1 MSQAE
6 VHIKTC
12 GKQEGEEDQDED
24 EEEIRDDDEKEEIN
38 DEEDEEEIRDE
49 DEKEEEEE
57 EEEEEEGEEV
67 YQCGECDLIL
77 SDYESMQVCTWV
89 SNSSHILFKSF
100 KTNFGWTFLMGFKH

>member
-24 EEEIRDDDEKEEIN
+24 EEEIRDDDEKEEIS
-38 DEEDEEEIRDE
+38 DEEEIRDE
-49 DEKEEEEE
+49 DEKE

-77 SDYESMQVCTWV
+77 SDYESMQVGTGV
-89 SNSSHILFKSF
+89 SDSSHIFLKSF
-100 KTNFGWTFLMGFKH
+100 

>member
-24 EEEIRDDDEKEEIN
+24 EEEMRDDEDEKV
-38 DEEDEEEIRDE
+38 EDEEE
-49 DEKEEEEE
+49 
-57 EEEEEEGEEV
+57 EEV

-77 SDYESMQVCTWV
+77 SDYESMQVGTGVW
-89 SNSSHILFKSF
+89 NSHQIFFKS
-100 KTNFGWTFLMGFKH
+100 WTL

>member
-100 KTNFGWTFLMGFKH
+100 KTNFG

>member
-12 GKQEGEEDQDED
+12 GKQEGEEDQDE
-24 EEEIRDDDEKEEIN
+24 EEEEMRDDEDEKV
-38 DEEDEEEIRDE
+38 EDEEE
-49 DEKEEEEE
+49 
-57 EEEEEEGEEV
+57 EEV

-89 SNSSHILFKSF
+89 SNSRHIFLKSF
-100 KTNFGWTFLMGFKH
+100 

>member
-24 EEEIRDDDEKEEIN
+24 EEEMRDDEDEKV
-38 DEEDEEEIRDE
+38 EDEEE
-49 DEKEEEEE
+49 
-57 EEEEEEGEEV
+57 EEV

-77 SDYESMQVCTWV
+77 SDYESMQVGTGVW
-89 SNSSHILFKSF
+89 NSHQIFFKSF
-100 KTNFGWTFLMGFKH
+100 KIILAKNF

>member
-24 EEEIRDDDEKEEIN
+24 EIRDDDKEEIS
-38 DEEDEEEIRDE
+38 DDEDEEEIRDE
-49 DEKEEEEE
+49 NEKE

-89 SNSSHILFKSF
+89 SNLSDILFKSF
-100 KTNFGWTFLMGFKH
+100 KLILAENF

>member
-24 EEEIRDDDEKEEIN
+24 EEEIRDDDKEEIS
-38 DEEDEEEIRDE
+38 DDEDEEEIRDE
-49 DEKEEEEE
+49 NEKE

-89 SNSSHILFKSF
+89 SNSIHILFKSF
-100 KTNFGWTFLMGFKH
+100 KLILAENF

>member
-24 EEEIRDDDEKEEIN
+24 EEEMRDDEDEKV
-38 DEEDEEEIRDE
+38 EDEEE
-49 DEKEEEEE
+49 
-57 EEEEEEGEEV
+57 EEV

-77 SDYESMQVCTWV
+77 SDYESMQVGTGV
-89 SNSSHILFKSF
+89 
-100 KTNFGWTFLMGFKH
+100 

>member
-24 EEEIRDDDEKEEIN
+24 EEEMRDDEDEKV
-38 DEEDEEEIRDE
+38 EDEEED
-49 DEKEEEEE
+49 
-57 EEEEEEGEEV
+57 EV

-77 SDYESMQVCTWV
+77 SDYESMQVSTGV
-89 SNSSHILFKSF
+89 
-100 KTNFGWTFLMGFKH
+100 

>member
-24 EEEIRDDDEKEEIN
+24 EEEIRDDDKEEISDDE
-38 DEEDEEEIRDE
+38 DEEDIRDE
-49 DEKEEEEE
+49 DEKE

-89 SNSSHILFKSF
+89 SNSIHILFKSF
-100 KTNFGWTFLMGFKH
+100 KLILAENF